1 MAKSRRVAEETPA
14 DRASSRAAAR
24 RPILG
29 QSRALKDLSQLL
41 VSGRVPSSL
50 VLHGPAGIGKMTAA
64 KRLAALLLDPSA
76 DRGAFERFEPPA
88 SGEVAELLAA
98 GTHPD
103 LHLIA
108 KHRCADSQ
116 IAELRDRK
124 QTNIPIDLLRELMIG
139 GNVGGARFDA
149 PVQRTPYLGH
159 GKVFLID
166 EAELLDAT
174 GQNALLKVLEE
185 PPPRTW
191 IVLCVTDRTRLL
203 PTIRSRCHQIAF
215 SPLDGASMEAW
226 FDGLEPSPAGDARRW
241 LAEFAEGSPGRA
253 SLAIDAGLL
262 DWERELGPRFDEL
275 ASGRGAG
282 GMPEAM
288 SELVKGFSDAQVK
301 RDPKASKEAANRLA
315 SRILLSILGARLRRR
330 LGESAAAGDFDATER
345 WSEWIDR
352 LDLAD
357 RHLDANVSLLHALA
371 DLVAGWER
379 LAGAVR

>member
-1 MAKSRRVAEETPA
+1 MAKSRRSAEESPA

-29 QSRALKDLSQLL
+29 QSRAIRDLSELL
-41 VSGRVPSSL
+41 VADRVPSSL
-50 VLHGPAGIGKMTAA
+50 ILHGPAGIGKMTTA
-64 KRLAALLLDPSA
+64 KRLAALLLDPTA
-76 DRGAFERFEPPA
+76 DRGSLERFEPPA

-116 IAELRDRK
+116 VAELRDRK

-149 PVQRTPYLGH
+149 AVQRTPYLGH

-185 PPPRTW
+185 PPSRTW

-215 SPLDGASMEAW
+215 SPLDEAAMQAW
-226 FDGLEPSPAGDARRW
+226 FDALEPSPSGEARRW
-241 LAEFAEGSPGRA
+241 LSEFAEGSPGRA
-253 SLAIDAGLL
+253 MLAIEAGLL

-275 ASGRGAG
+275 AAGRGG
-282 GMPEAM
+282 SGMPEAM
-288 SELVKGFSDAQVK
+288 AELVKGFAEAQVK

-315 SRILLSILGARLRRR
+315 SRILLSILGARCRRH
-330 LGESAAAGDFDATER
+330 LVEAAASGDFDATDR

-379 LAGAVR
+379 LAGAAR

>member
-1 MAKSRRVAEETPA
+1 M
-14 DRASSRAAAR
+14 SRAAAR

-29 QSRALKDLSQLL
+29 QARAITDLSELL
-41 VSGRVPSSL
+41 VAGRVPSSL
-50 VLHGPAGIGKMTAA
+50 VLHGPAGIGKLTTA
-64 KRLAALLLDPSA
+64 KRLAALLLDPAA
-76 DRGAFERFEPPA
+76 DRGSFERFEPP
-88 SGEVAELLAA
+88 STGEVAELLAA

-116 IAELRDRK
+116 VAELRERK

-139 GNVGGARFDA
+139 GNVGGARFEA
-149 PVQRTPYLGH
+149 AVQRTPYLGH

-166 EAELLDAT
+166 EAELLDST

-185 PPPRTW
+185 PPNRTW

-215 SPLDGASMEAW
+215 SPLDDRAMQDW
-226 FDGLEPSPAGDARRW
+226 FDGLEPSPAGESRRW
-241 LAEFAEGSPGRA
+241 LQEFAEGSPGRA
-253 SLAIDAGLL
+253 MLAIEAGLL
-262 DWERELGPRFDEL
+262 DWERELGPRFDDL
-275 ASGRGAG
+275 ASGRGG
-282 GMPEAM
+282 SGMPEAM

-330 LGESAAAGDFDATER
+330 LAEAAAAGDLDETDR

-371 DLVAGWER
+371 GLVAGWER
-379 LAGAVR
+379 LAGASR